1 MRDFLSKIPI
11 INLFIKPNEL
21 DWHEPI
27 SSLEVVSKK
36 ELSKIKENTKK
47 ELKKEKVVDPKAL
60 FYIHK
65 YIDARFNK
73 SSFIIS
79 SRYIE
84 KQNQIDT
91 LYAEGRAKTFSTLT
105 EYEDVMKALDEAEK
119 RYKRALVNMDY
130 KIKDELQ
137 NKTFENDLNDLR
149 NSFNEIP
156 SKLNWGDTNE

>member
-1 MRDFLSKIPI
+1 MRNFLSKIPI
-11 INLFIKPNEL
+11 INLFVKPNEP

-27 SSLEVVSKK
+27 SSLEVISKK
-36 ELSKIKENTKK
+36 ELEKIKKKTKK
-47 ELKKEKVVDPKAL
+47 ELKKENVVDPKAL

-65 YIDARFNK
+65 YLDARFNK

-91 LYAEGRAKTFSTLT
+91 LFASGRAETFSLLT

-119 RYKRALVNMDY
+119 RYKRALVNMDH
-130 KIKDELQ
+130 KVKDELQ
-137 NKTFENDLNDLR
+137 NKSFENDLKALR

-156 SKLNWGDTNE
+156 SRLNWGDTNE